1 MVRII
6 IIFAAIVLIAA
17 GAAWFAD
24 RPGALEI
31 TWLGYEIRT
40 SFMMGVGAVLLAVF
54 ALTVVGSLLRGVIGM
69 PGAISDFF
77 RSRRQMRGLEALSK
91 GVVAAGAGDAAAAQ
105 RYSGQAN
112 RILTN
117 EPLAQLLKAQAAQLS
132 GDKATVKRVF
142 DSMLQDTETEA
153 LGLRGLFVQ
162 ARQDGDFDQARRYAE
177 RALAISPHLTWAARA
192 VLAVQSSEGDWAAAE
207 ATLDLC
213 RRNKLMEADEA
224 TRKKAVVTTA
234 RAADLEDK
242 NPDRA
247 LELALAAHKAAP
259 DLVPA
264 AVIAGRILAATGQT
278 RKATRVLEKTWR
290 LEPHPEIAEVYAAA
304 RPGSAP
310 RDRLKRTKAL
320 IRKIPAGTE
329 GTIALA
335 QAAVAAR
342 EWNEARDALAPLIEN
357 RPSAR
362 VCGLMAEIEDQ
373 ESGDEGRSR
382 EWLARAVSAP
392 PDPVWT
398 ADGFTSETWQ
408 PFSPASGELDAFRW
422 KVPLEGLSFDAAPPE
437 ATAPPVPVHQDEV
450 QPDDPGSAAASE
462 TELLEVVAE
471 EPQASDAEPPS
482 QEQEATAPDD
492 APGETPEDGKE
503 ARAHP
508 AKPKMFVP
516 PRAPDDPGPEPRDE
530 TGSNV
535 F

>member
-1 MVRII
+1 MIRII
-6 IIFAAIVLIAA
+6 IIFAAIVLLAA

-24 RPGALEI
+24 RPGELEI

-54 ALTVVGSLLRGVIGM
+54 VLTVVGSLLRGVIGM

-105 RYSGQAN
+105 RYSVQAN

-117 EPLAQLLKAQAAQLS
+117 EPLAQLLKAQAAQLN
-132 GDKATVKRVF
+132 GDQATVKRVF

-213 RRNKLMEADEA
+213 RRNKLMEATEA

-234 RAADLEDK
+234 RAAELEDK
-242 NPDRA
+242 NPERA

-264 AVIAGRILAATGQT
+264 AVIAGRILAGTGQT
-278 RKATRVLEKTWR
+278 RKATKILEKTWR

-310 RDRLKRTKAL
+310 RDRLKRTKSL

-335 QAAVAAR
+335 QAAV
-342 EWNEARDALAPLIEN
+342 EARDWAEARAALEPLIHAS
-357 RPSAR
+357 PSAR
-362 VCGLMAEIEDQ
+362 VCGLMAEIEEQ

-382 EWLARAVSAP
+382 EWLARAVTAP
-392 PDPVWT
+392 RDPVWT
-398 ADGFTSETWQ
+398 ADGFTSQTWQ

-422 KVPLEGLSFDAAPPE
+422 KVPLEGLTFDAEAPE
-437 ATAPPVPVHQDEV
+437 VAAPPVPVHQDDV
-450 QPDDPGSAAASE
+450 QPDDPGDDNAADAEVVDVVAQEAAPPESAEPVPVE
-462 TELLEVVAE
+462 TEAE
-471 EPQASDAEPPS
+471 K
-482 QEQEATAPDD
+482 
-492 APGETPEDGKE
+492 PEDRKE
-503 ARAHP
+503 AEAHP
-508 AKPKMFVP
+508 SKPKIFVP

-530 TGSNV
+530 KSGDV

>member
-1 MVRII
+1 MTRVI
-6 IIFAAIVLIAA
+6 IIFAVIAVLAA

-24 RPGALEI
+24 RPGELQI
-31 TWLGYEIRT
+31 TWLGYEIQT
-40 SFMMGVGAVLLAVF
+40 SLMLGIGAILLTVF
-54 ALTVVGSLLRGVIGM
+54 GLTVVGGVLRGAIGM

-105 RYSGQAN
+105 RYSVQAN

-162 ARQDGDFDQARRYAE
+162 ARQDGDFEQARRCAE

-192 VLAVQSSEGDWAAAE
+192 VLAVQSSDGDWAAAE

-213 RRNKLMEADEA
+213 RRNKLMDADEA

-242 NPDRA
+242 TPERA

-264 AVIAGRILAATGQT
+264 AVIAGRVLAATGQT
-278 RKATRVLEKTWR
+278 RKASKVLEKTWR
-290 LEPHPEIAEVYAAA
+290 LSPHPEIAEVYAAA

-320 IRKIPAGTE
+320 IRKIPASTE
-329 GTIALA
+329 GPIALA
-335 QAAVAAR
+335 RAAVAAR
-342 EWNEARDALAPLIEN
+342 DWAEAREALEPLIAD
-357 RPSAR
+357 RPTAR
-362 VCGLMAEIEDQ
+362 VCSLMAEIEEQ
-373 ESGDEGRSR
+373 QSGDEGRTR
-382 EWLARAVSAP
+382 EWLGRAVSAP
-392 PDPVWT
+392 RDPVWT
-398 ADGFTSETWQ
+398 ADGYTSDTWQ
-408 PFSPASGELDAFRW
+408 AYSPASGELDAFRW
-422 KVPLEGLSFDAAPPE
+422 KVPLEGLHYDPAAE
-437 ATAPPVPVHQDEV
+437 APAGPPVPVHQDDV
-450 QPDDPGSAAASE
+450 QPDDPGPDGEAVEEVAA
-462 TELLEVVAE
+462 
-471 EPQASDAEPPS
+471 D
-482 QEQEATAPDD
+482 ATAPQEQPAPEPASDEKDD
-492 APGETPEDGKE
+492 DGGDE
-503 ARAHP
+503 SRIERP
-508 AKPKMFVP
+508 AKPKIFVP

-530 TGSNV
+530 PGGNM
-535 F
+535 FQALFAQ